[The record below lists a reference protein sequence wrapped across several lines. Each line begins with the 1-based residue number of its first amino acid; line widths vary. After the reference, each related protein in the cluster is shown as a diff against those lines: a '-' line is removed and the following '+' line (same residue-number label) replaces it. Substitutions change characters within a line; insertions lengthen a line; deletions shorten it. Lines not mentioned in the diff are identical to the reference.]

1 MPPTGVPVNYLNGS
15 SKTVISL
22 RTSLRKAEVSTIFP
36 FDDSSVDARRL
47 MGSRAK
53 VEIHLKRD
61 PLSPSL
67 SLSRIVRRDSALGNG
82 RARCD
87 K

>member
-22 RTSLRKAEVSTIFP
+22 RTSLKSRS
-36 FDDSSVDARRL
+36 FDDLSIRRL
-47 MGSRAK
+47 ERGC
-53 VEIHLKRD
+53 E
-61 PLSPSL
+61 
-67 SLSRIVRRDSALGNG
+67 ALNG
-82 RARCD
+82 

>member
-47 MGSRAK
+47 MRSRAK

-61 PLSPSL
+61 PLSLSL
-67 SLSRIVRRDSALGNG
+67 SLSHRP
-82 RARCD
+82 ARLRSW
-87 K
+87 KWKGTL